1 MARCT
6 IIGMGHI
13 GTALYDDL
21 DGRVDSLNGLDT
33 NRERVKALRGQ
44 GYRVSTD
51 HAGCE
56 GTDTWIVTASTGFD
70 MSNMLAIARSFVP
83 APGAL
88 ISVESTVTVGTMA
101 RLAAYYLREGI
112 TPGSDVY
119 LVHAPH
125 RVMFGQ
131 DRSTLSMPRVIGG
144 VTPEC
149 LARGMSFYSRL
160 GASLVPVQDIRIAEL
175 SKLVENSLRHMNIA
189 FAEAIAVAC
198 AQAGMDFAA
207 LRSAVNT
214 KGNVLLM
221 DVDYGIGG
229 ECLPKDIRLLQRFAG
244 SPLFESAIR
253 ADRDYQR
260 TLLDRALRAG
270 KKVLI
275 RGITYKPG
283 VPDVEY
289 SPGLELALALKGA
302 GSSVEVYDPLVP
314 RAEVSRLGLVPAD
327 APFDTQSYDI
337 IIERGRIVHERLVAD
352 VQDTGDRE

>member
-13 GTALYDDL
+13 GKALYADL
-21 DGRVDSLNGLDT
+21 NGRVDSLNGLDA
-33 NRERVKALRGQ
+33 NHERVKALREQ

-51 HAGCE
+51 HTGCE
-56 GTDTWIVTASTGFD
+56 GTDTWIITASTGLD
-70 MSNMLAIARSFVP
+70 MSNMLEIARSFVP

-88 ISVESTVTVGTMA
+88 VSVESTLSVGTMA
-101 RLAAYYLREGI
+101 RLAAYYLSEGI
-112 TPGSDVY
+112 SPGSDVY

-125 RVMFGQ
+125 RVMFGH
-131 DRSTLSMPRVIGG
+131 DHSTLSMPRVIGG
-144 VTPEC
+144 ITPEC
-149 LARGMSFYSRL
+149 LARGMSFYSQL
-160 GASLVPVQDIRIAEL
+160 GASLVPVQDIRVAEL
-175 SKLVENSLRHMNIA
+175 SKLVENSLRHVNIA

-198 AQAGMDFAA
+198 SQAGMDFPA

-214 KGNVLLM
+214 KGNVHLM

-229 ECLPKDIRLLQRFAG
+229 ECLPKDIRLLQHFAG
-244 SPLFESAIR
+244 SPLFESAIL

-260 TLLDRALRAG
+260 NLLDHAQQAG
-270 KKVLI
+270 EKVLV

-283 VPDVEY
+283 VPDVEH
-289 SPGLELALALKGA
+289 SLALDLALALQDA

-314 RAEVSRLGLVPAD
+314 PAEVLRLGLVPAED
-327 APFDTQSYDI
+327 PFNTQGYDI